1 MGVRRRLVAGASACA
16 IALAYGASA
25 SADERGIDPNQ
36 GATWSK

>member
-1 MGVRRRLVAGASACA
+1 MGVRRRLVAGASVCA
-16 IALAYGASA
+16 LALAYGASA